1 MQNDRAVRKP
11 ELLAP
16 AGSPEVLRV
25 AVHYGADAV
34 YIGGEA
40 FGLRAKAKNFSRE
53 EMAEDA
59 VKLLFDLIKKKDP
72 ERTRIFHA
80 KLLEGQSVREMHP

>member
-1 MQNDRAVRKP
+1 MENDRLVKKP

-34 YIGGEA
+34 YIGGDA
-40 FGLRAKAKNFSRE
+40 FGLRANAKNFSRE
-53 EMAEDA
+53 EMAEAGEELNTA
-59 VKLLFDLIKKKDP
+59 VQNAADNAAAP
-72 ERTRIFHA
+72 A
-80 KLLEGQSVREMHP
+80 SAPAPAQ